1 MTEAVE
7 WLDCWDTHY
16 MSHLS
21 PESYTAL
28 RKISVE
34 HKCYDADDATN
45 FEPRGKKLGK
55 GEHKGM
61 RNHGHSHE
69 DVADESDNS

>member
-34 HKCYDADDATN
+34 HKCYDADDAIHYRHTG
-45 FEPRGKKLGK
+45 RIHRSMYDGWGRK
-55 GEHKGM
+55 GTP
-61 RNHGHSHE
+61 
-69 DVADESDNS
+69 